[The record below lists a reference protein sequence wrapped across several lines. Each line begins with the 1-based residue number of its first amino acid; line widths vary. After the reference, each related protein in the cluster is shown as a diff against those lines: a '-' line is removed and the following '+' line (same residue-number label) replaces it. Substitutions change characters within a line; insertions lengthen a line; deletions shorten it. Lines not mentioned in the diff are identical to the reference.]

1 MMPNKTKL
9 QMILRLE
16 CIIIFKKELSVD
28 VCEEWIV
35 EVEQQ
40 CQQCL
45 AVWLLGGWENLSE
58 KLFSDNFAT
67 KTSVTGSSSSS
78 SQAGNFS
85 SQQSTATQIVKF

>member
-1 MMPNKTKL
+1 MENYVL
-9 QMILRLE
+9 
-16 CIIIFKKELSVD
+16 KKISVD
-28 VCEEWIV
+28 VCKEWRI

-67 KTSVTGSSSSS
+67 KTSVTGSSSNS

-85 SQQSTATQIVKF
+85 SQQSTATQKVKFYQEQINIFHSK

>member
-78 SQAGNFS
+78 S
-85 SQQSTATQIVKF
+85 